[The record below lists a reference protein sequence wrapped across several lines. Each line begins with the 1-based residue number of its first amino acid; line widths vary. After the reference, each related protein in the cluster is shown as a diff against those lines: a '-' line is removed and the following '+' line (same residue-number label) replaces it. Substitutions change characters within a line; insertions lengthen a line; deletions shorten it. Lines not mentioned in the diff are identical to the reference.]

1 MELLMSVLNMSSATR
16 TSASRR
22 RPLKAA
28 LVVAVVAVTIVVFL
42 MPYVWMVASSFKSS
56 PAIFADLDDVSWR
69 TFVPV
74 DPTLDGYVTLFVDR
88 GLGRALVNSLIIGVV
103 QVGGALVLC
112 SLAAYALTRMRFR
125 GQSILFAL
133 ILVTFMVPVEAL
145 VVPLYSVM
153 TGLGLQDTLA
163 AIALPWVAS
172 VFGLFL
178 LRQHFDEIPR
188 ELDEA
193 AKLDGAGHLR
203 ILWQVILPNVKPAL
217 ASMALILFLLSWNGF
232 LWPLVIISSPEN
244 MPVQVAIAQTSS
256 PTTQTDWGAIFAGA
270 TVATIPLIV
279 LFLVLQ
285 RYFVQGFAASGL
297 K

>member
-1 MELLMSVLNMSSATR
+1 MSALSMSSATR
-16 TSASRR
+16 TPASRR
-22 RPLKAA
+22 RPLKVA
-28 LVVAVVAVTIVVFL
+28 LVVAVVAVTVVVFL

-74 DPTLDGYVTLFVDR
+74 DPTLDGYVTLFIDR

-153 TGLGLQDTLA
+153 SGLGLQDTLA
-163 AIALPWVAS
+163 AAALPWVAS

-217 ASMALILFLLSWNGF
+217 ASMALILFLMSWNGF

-270 TVATIPLIV
+270 TVATIPLIL
-279 LFLVLQ
+279 LFLALQ

>member
-1 MELLMSVLNMSSATR
+1 MSVLNMSSATR

>member
-1 MELLMSVLNMSSATR
+1 MSVLNMSSATR

-163 AIALPWVAS
+163 AVALPWVAS